1 MKSEF
6 VLALNQISAERTLP
20 REAITKVIEQAIVQS
35 YRKHANVMAA
45 QAVSSLVDI
54 DSGDVRVFVEKE
66 VVESVMDDRTEI
78 ALDDALKQ
86 KPDAVMGDCIM
97 VDVTP
102 KDLGRIAAQNAKQ
115 LVVQK
120 LREAEKDFQYSQF
133 IDREGEI
140 VSGTVTA
147 MTPAGVTVN
156 LGRIEAQLLRK
167 EMLPGE
173 KYEPQQRVRAYV
185 AEVKRS
191 TRGPSVILSRAH
203 RNMLK
208 RLLEIEVPEI
218 ASAAVEIKAI
228 AREPGSRSKV
238 AVAALQAGVDPVG
251 ACVGQRGTRIQSVI
265 TELRG
270 EKIDIIEWNADPGVF
285 ITKALGP
292 AKVMSVH
299 PWTASK
305 NAAVIVPDD
314 QLSLAIGREGQNA
327 RLAARLTGWR
337 IDIRSGS
344 EALND
349 ALQLVDAEETLRR
362 WLGADVV
369 AATASLKELLVRQ
382 RAFPQPLSPEEFGL
396 VKRVVDGV
404 HQWRQSHSEA
414 SAGSSG
420 SAARPQVLEERRQAR
435 EAAMAAIPREAYGM
449 SLDELGLSPRVSQH
463 IMSAGVVNVGQLLE
477 YSTRGDEGLLSI
489 PNIGSKALSEIKQA
503 LEKVIG
509 RTALSTEVIDV
520 EEPAPVVST
529 LVQTETPEEAQKM
542 FIEAVSAPAGED
554 APATSEDANVS
565 VNDDDVPAADDVR
578 RLPRGKKDKRGKERA
593 LVFDEV
599 LGRMVPARPHRRG
612 DELEEVE

>member
-509 RTALSTEVIDV
+509 RTALSTEIIDV

>member
-542 FIEAVSAPAGED
+542 FIEAVSAPAAED